1 MGLDMVACAFIPIA
15 QDVCVCVRQA
25 QVDLSEFNT
34 SLVFIVSSRPT
45 RATQ

>member
-25 QVDLSEFNT
+25 QVDLSEFQR
-34 SLVFIVSSRPT
+34 LVFIAYSSVARVT
-45 RATQ
+45 